1 MNLWGASMMINRIW
15 LSVAAVFF
23 TSAGAAHSENLQ
35 WLVSQYDNT
44 TFLSYGIPDTDYS
57 PIGFHCSTGDET
69 VRLIVTHDAPGAKD
83 GQQMR
88 ITLSSD
94 AGSVE
99 LSAIGQFQEIDD
111 LLHLEGQTRL
121 DRKLARILSANGALN
136 VSIDGSKQDIP
147 LAGAAD
153 HIDALVAACGAPLKP
168 NDLEV
173 RITNNTDTPVVGLLF
188 SEHGVNDFDGDTYGN
203 EVLAP
208 GDNTYLIIPDGRPSC
223 SFDLRAEYDEEAER
237 DPFEGTQNLCENG
250 EFLITQ

>member
-1 MNLWGASMMINRIW
+1 MDIRIC
-15 LSVAAVFF
+15 LCAFAALF
-23 TSAGAAHSENLQ
+23 TSASAASSENLQ

-57 PIGFHCSTGDET
+57 PIGFYCSTGDET
-69 VRLIVTHDAPGAKD
+69 VRLIVTHDAPDAKD

-88 ITLSSD
+88 VTLSSD

-99 LSAIGQFQEIDD
+99 LSASGQFQEIDD
-111 LLHLEGQTRL
+111 MLHLEGQTRL
-121 DRKLARILSANGALN
+121 DRKLVRILSANGALN

-153 HIDALVAACGAPLKP
+153 HIDALVAACGAPLNP

-173 RITNNTDTPVVGLLF
+173 RITNKADMPIVSLLF
-188 SEHGVNDFDGDTYGN
+188 SEQGVNDYDGDTYGN
-203 EVLAP
+203 QVLAP
-208 GDNTYLIIPDGRPSC
+208 GDTTYLIIPDGRPSC

-250 EFLITQ
+250 EFLIAQ